1 MANAIKSTL
10 KSILKS
16 EAVRRAACGLA
27 ALYIRFVHATSRWQF
42 INDQVPKKL
51 WDDDQPF
58 IAAFW
63 HNRLMMVSYSWRK
76 GVPINMLISQHRD
89 GELIANTI
97 AHLGFKSVRGSTSRD
112 GAQALRTMLKALRR
126 GECIGITPDGP
137 RGPRMRASDGII
149 SVARLAG
156 VPILPITVATSR
168 RRVLSSWDRFLIALP
183 FGHGVYIWGEPIDV
197 PREASDSELGEIRQ
211 SIEDQLIQISNQADE
226 MCDQTRIE
234 PATAQIDGTSDA
246 RQGVA

>member
-1 MANAIKSTL
+1 MARPFKMIM
-10 KSILKS
+10 KS

-27 ALYIRFVHATSRWQF
+27 ALYIRFVHVTNRWQI
-42 INDQVPKKL
+42 INDQAPQKL

-58 IAAFW
+58 IVAFW
-63 HNRLMMVSYSWRK
+63 HNRLLMMPYTWRK
-76 GVPINMLISQHRD
+76 SVPINMLISQHRD

-112 GAQALRTMLKALRR
+112 GAQALRTMLKAIKR

-137 RGPRMRASDGII
+137 RGPRMRASDGIV

-156 VPILPITVATSR
+156 VPILPVTYATSR
-168 RRVLSSWDRFLIALP
+168 RRILSSWDRFLIALP
-183 FGHGVYIWGEPIDV
+183 FGRGVFIWGDPIGV
-197 PREASDSELGEIRQ
+197 PREASESDLVDIRQ
-211 SIEDQLIQISNQADE
+211 SIENQLILISNQADE
-226 MCDQTRIE
+226 KCDQTSIE
-234 PATAQIDGTSDA
+234 PAAAEIDGTNDA